1 MSYLG
6 APAEKCHRCQD
17 SGWDRLRKDA
27 VPRTDR
33 ADCVLMRPEY
43 IIRLSVCVAL
53 LSATAFLTY
62 RLDIAMHENRQ
73 HRIDL
78 AEIRH
83 IRYGLLNANVW
94 ADRLAPI
101 FSKKIAAFDLTS
113 GDKDALRPSV
123 EKMVNRM
130 IVQSGEIMGEQIG
143 KDKAL
148 GVFAGPIKQFLTNT
162 LLKAE
167 NLRGYVPKLTD
178 TILSELG
185 KPEAKQ
191 AIQQS
196 VKRVFLES
204 AATTAAEIDMTQYST
219 TLKKYGCTAGDECQ
233 GLLLTTI
240 NEEESHIGRNAA
252 VILAMVALAF
262 ALMLIKRSPIL
273 RSETMVLAL
282 FCAVLLWAGLRNPMI
297 DIDARITRLS
307 FQLSGEPIEFT
318 DQVLFFQSKSIL
330 DVVRLLLET
339 KEVGMVTV
347 GLMVLAFSVIF
358 PLAKLA
364 ASTLYA
370 YRVRG
375 LQENR
380 LVQFFALKSA
390 KWSMADVLV
399 VALFMAYIGFDGV
412 ISSQLRELRGA
423 AGGLDVFTTNGT
435 RLQAGFFLFL
445 GFCIAGLLLGGAL
458 SRVSAKDHPTT

>member
-1 MSYLG
+1 
-6 APAEKCHRCQD
+6 
-17 SGWDRLRKDA
+17 
-27 VPRTDR
+27 
-33 ADCVLMRPEY
+33 MRPGY
-43 IIRLSVCVAL
+43 IIRLSVCLAL

-62 RLDIAMHENRQ
+62 RLDITMHANRQ
-73 HRIDL
+73 RRIDL

-101 FSKKIAAFDLTS
+101 FSKKIAEFDLTQA
-113 GDKDALRPSV
+113 DKDALRPSI

-130 IVQSGEIMGEQIG
+130 IVQSGEIMGEQIVG
-143 KDKAL
+143 NSAL
-148 GVFAGPIKQFLTNT
+148 GLFAGPIKQFLANT
-162 LLKAE
+162 LFSAE
-167 NLRGYVPKLTD
+167 NVRIYVPRLTD

-191 AIQQS
+191 AIQES

-204 AATTAAEIDMTQYST
+204 AATPSAEIDMTQYLAA
-219 TLKKYGCTAGDECQ
+219 LKKYGCAAADECQ
-233 GLLLTTI
+233 GFLLRTI
-240 NEEESHIGRNAA
+240 QEEESRIGRNAA

-262 ALMLIKRSPIL
+262 ALMLIRRPPIL
-273 RSETMVLAL
+273 RSETMLLAL

-307 FQLSGEPIEFT
+307 IQLAGEPIEFT

-330 DVVRLLLET
+330 DVVRLLFET
-339 KEVGMVTV
+339 RKPGMVTV
-347 GLMVLAFSVIF
+347 GVMVLAFSVIF
-358 PLAKLA
+358 PVAKLA
-364 ASTLYA
+364 ASALYC

-375 LQENR
+375 LQENAF
-380 LVQFFALKSA
+380 VKFFALKSG

-412 ISSQLRELRGA
+412 ISAQLDQLREAA
-423 AGGLDVFTTNGT
+423 AGMDVLTTNNT
-435 RLQAGFFLFL
+435 TLEAGFFLFL
-445 GFCIAGLLLGGAL
+445 GFCIAGLLLGQAL
-458 SRVSAKDHPTT
+458 ERSSKKLAA

>member
-1 MSYLG
+1 
-6 APAEKCHRCQD
+6 
-17 SGWDRLRKDA
+17 
-27 VPRTDR
+27 
-33 ADCVLMRPEY
+33 MRPGY

-62 RLDIAMHENRQ
+62 RLDIAMHANRQ
-73 HRIDL
+73 RKIDL
-78 AEIRH
+78 AEISH

-113 GDKDALRPSV
+113 GDKDALRPSI

-204 AATTAAEIDMTQYST
+204 AATTSAEIDMTQYST

-233 GLLLTTI
+233 GLLLRTI
-240 NEEESHIGRNAA
+240 NEEESRIGRNAA

-297 DIDARITRLS
+297 DIDARIMRLS

-318 DQVLFFQSKSIL
+318 DQVLFFQSKSII
-330 DVVRLLLET
+330 DVVRLLFET
-339 KEVGMVTV
+339 RKPGMVTV

-358 PLAKLA
+358 PIAKLA
-364 ASTLYA
+364 ASALYC

-375 LQENR
+375 LQESAF
-380 LVQFFALKSA
+380 VKFFALKSG

-412 ISSQLRELRGA
+412 ISAQLGQLREA
-423 AGGLDVFTTNGT
+423 AGMDVLTTNNT
-435 RLQAGFFLFL
+435 ILEAGFFLFL
-445 GFCIAGLLLGGAL
+445 GFCIAGLLLGQAL
-458 SRVSAKDHPTT
+458 ERSSKKLAA

>member
-1 MSYLG
+1 
-6 APAEKCHRCQD
+6 
-17 SGWDRLRKDA
+17 
-27 VPRTDR
+27 
-33 ADCVLMRPEY
+33 MRPEY

-113 GDKDALRPSV
+113 GDKDALRPSI

-148 GVFAGPIKQFLTNT
+148 GLFAGPIKQFLTNT
-162 LLKAE
+162 LLKSE
-167 NLRGYVPKLTD
+167 NLRAYVPKLTD

-196 VKRVFLES
+196 LKRAFLES
-204 AATTAAEIDMTQYST
+204 AATTSAEIDMTQYST
-219 TLKKYGCTAGDECQ
+219 TLKKYGCTAGGECQ
-233 GLLLTTI
+233 GVLLRTI
-240 NEEESHIGRNAA
+240 NEEESRIGRNAA
-252 VILAMVALAF
+252 VILAMAALAF
-262 ALMLIKRSPIL
+262 ALMLIKRSPIR
-273 RSETMVLAL
+273 RSETMMLV
-282 FCAVLLWAGLRNPMI
+282 FVCAVLLWAGLRNPMI
-297 DIDARITRLS
+297 DIDARIVRLS
-307 FQLSGEPIEFT
+307 FQLTGEPIEFT
-318 DQVLFFQSKSIL
+318 NQVLFFQSKSII

-339 KEVGMVTV
+339 RKPGMVTV

-358 PLAKLA
+358 PVAKLV
-364 ASTLYA
+364 ASALYC

-375 LQENR
+375 LQESAF
-380 LVQFFALKSA
+380 VKFFALKSG

-412 ISSQLRELRGA
+412 ISTQLDQLREAA
-423 AGGLDVFTTNGT
+423 AGMDVLTTNNT
-435 RLQAGFFLFL
+435 TLEAGFFLFL
-445 GFCIAGLLLGGAL
+445 GFCVAGLLLGQAL
-458 SRVSAKDHPTT
+458 ERSSKKLA